1 MEEQLSLFDFH
12 YDGLVCGCD
21 EAGRGPLAG
30 PVAAAACILPPDF
43 DFSILNDSKKLSE
56 KQRLEAEAVI
66 RKKAAAF
73 SIVFISAQE
82 IDEINI
88 LQATMKAMKLC
99 YEEIRAKEKISV
111 FYVDG
116 NRKPD
121 IRDTEVEAVISGDGK
136 IPSIM
141 AASIL
146 AKTARDRLMLELDR
160 LYPQYGF
167 ARNKGYGTK
176 EHYAALQKYGPCP
189 EHRRTFLRTLSS
201 HQGKSETH

>member
-12 YDGLVCGCD
+12 CDGLVCGCD

-30 PVAAAACILPPDF
+30 PVAAAACILPQDF

-73 SIVFISAQE
+73 SIVFINAQE

-121 IRDTEVEAVISGDGK
+121 IRDTEVEAVIRGDGK

-201 HQGKSETH
+201 HQGKSESH

>member
-12 YDGLVCGCD
+12 CDGLVCGCD

-30 PVAAAACILPPDF
+30 PVAAAACILPQDF

-121 IRDTEVEAVISGDGK
+121 IRDTEVEAVIRGDGK

-201 HQGKSETH
+201 HQGKSESH